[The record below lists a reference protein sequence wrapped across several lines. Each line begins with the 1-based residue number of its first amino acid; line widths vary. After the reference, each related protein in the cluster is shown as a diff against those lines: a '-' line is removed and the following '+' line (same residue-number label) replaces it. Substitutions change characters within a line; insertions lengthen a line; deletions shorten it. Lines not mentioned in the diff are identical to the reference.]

1 MSNTSNL
8 IGKEFIYIPTGI
20 IYIIYSVREYPN
32 GNHKIYLENVENSDE
47 QITESFETFSNND
60 IWEENRKNSK
70 Y

>member
-1 MSNTSNL
+1 MENVSAL
-8 IGKEFIYIPTGI
+8 IDKQFTYKKTGEIYK
-20 IYIIYSVREYPN
+20 IYSVREYPH

-47 QITESFETFSNND
+47 QITESFETLSNND